1 MPHNFIHYQNILDA
15 GFKRN
20 VEKYIGFMADLDRA
34 PIKLMATG
42 PLNFCAARRLRSRRP
57 AAMLRPILALLP
69 LLLLPL
75 QPSLAAPVA
84 DEICTEP
91 RADIADRKCVSRERT
106 DLGLAA

>member
-1 MPHNFIHYQNILDA
+1 
-15 GFKRN
+15 
-20 VEKYIGFMADLDRA
+20 
-34 PIKLMATG
+34 
-42 PLNFCAARRLRSRRP
+42 
-57 AAMLRPILALLP
+57 MLRPILALLP